1 MQGSDEEAEGEE
13 QDPPQPAFPS
23 AGYTSAAN
31 FQPGFGFGCPSKS
44 WLKARGIIKP
54 AFKGGS
60 GFAGVSEEEPMQV
73 EEEKKAPAVP
83 QEKRVKLLQR
93 FDHPEDYIPVLEAE
107 VEEPPSDEPPQVR
120 HTDAKVRTIWES
132 KAPVSLPTPI
142 VQEGPERPCFP
153 RLAGLFESKAGTDVE
168 IVLDEGVRLKVHKAV
183 LAARSQFFSQMF
195 TSHFAESAARE
206 VQLPGFSQAAVH
218 ALMQFFYEGQ
228 LRTTGEFVLEL
239 LLLAEYCRVAGL
251 KALIEEYLGR
261 NVDEDNVAALAA
273 AAVDCRAW
281 QLREY
286 CVKFLLK
293 HYSKTRLLKEVPKEV
308 AAETKDRHQLLF

>member
-1 MQGSDEEAEGEE
+1 MEAE
-13 QDPPQPAFPS
+13 
-23 AGYTSAAN
+23 
-31 FQPGFGFGCPSKS
+31 
-44 WLKARGIIKP
+44 
-54 AFKGGS
+54 
-60 GFAGVSEEEPMQV
+60 

-93 FDHPEDYIPVLEAE
+93 FDHPEDYVPVQEAE
-107 VEEPPSDEPPQVR
+107 VEEPPPNQPAQAR
-120 HTDAKVRTIWES
+120 HTDAKVRTTWES
-132 KAPVSLPTPI
+132 KLPVSLPIHP
-142 VQEGPERPCFP
+142 VQEGPERPTFP
-153 RLAGLFESKAGTDVE
+153 RLAGLIESQSDTDVDL
-168 IVLDEGVRLKVHKAV
+168 VLDEGVRLKVHRAV
-183 LAARSQFFSQMF
+183 LAARSQYFCQMF

-206 VQLPGFSQAAVH
+206 VQLSGFSQAAVH
-218 ALMQFFYEGQ
+218 ALVQFFYEGQ
-228 LRTTGEFVLEL
+228 LSTTGEFVLEL

-293 HYSKTRLLKEVPKEV
+293 HYSKGRLLKEVPREV
-308 AAETKDRHQLLF
+308 AAETKDRHKLLF